1 MGDMRPRS
9 GILVGLA
16 AAVGAFAAAAMMS
29 AATAPTA
36 RADDFTDLINDL
48 NIDYSAGQT
57 AFTTAYTDFSSDQL
71 VPGIAELFGGV
82 DDYTL
87 STENTLLVATAEVLQ
102 GDAVSSTWEWGY
114 SVPASYADAVNV
126 AELYFTNAVADLPI
140 AANDFSTGDYVFG
153 TVNGLLALEYSSI
166 IPLQELLVGAAVSF

>member
-1 MGDMRPRS
+1 MSDTRS
-9 GILVGLA
+9 RAGILVGLA
-16 AAVGAFAAAAMMS
+16 AAAAAFAAAIS

-57 AFTTAYTDFSSDQL
+57 AFATAYTDFSSDQL
-71 VPGIAELFGGV
+71 VPGLAQLLGGV

-87 STENTLLVATAEVLQ
+87 SPGNTLLIGTAEVLV
-102 GDAVSSTWEWGY
+102 GDPINSTADWGLFI
-114 SVPASYADAVNV
+114 PASYADAVSV
-126 AELYFTNAVADLPI
+126 AQTDLTTAGADLSI

-153 TVNGLLALEYSSI
+153 TVNGLFGLEYSSI
-166 IPLQELLVGAAVSF
+166 VPLEELILGAAVSF